1 MGALDTLKN
10 IVDNN
15 IGNYLGMPPIID
27 SPKSKY
33 RAYGTT
39 TKKRNKDKEL
49 KKKKLAE
56 KSRKRNMKG
65 K

>member
-1 MGALDTLKN
+1 MSVLDTLKN

-15 IGNYLGMPPIID
+15 IGDYLGMPPMI
-27 SPKSKY
+27 SNKKQKY

-49 KKKKLAE
+49 KNKKIAE
-56 KSRKRNMKG
+56 KSRKRNRKG